1 MGGIMKGRR
10 VVFAAHG
17 VPEEVAT
24 CEEFTVQTAPGPGQ
38 VLVKLLAAPVNPAD
52 INFIEGVYGI
62 KPALPA
68 TAGLEGCGEVLEVGE
83 GVDDIHPGAMVMR
96 LRGYGSW
103 ASLQMVPAD
112 DLLVLP
118 ASLDPL
124 QAAML
129 KVNPMTAWLLI
140 TGGGKPAPG
149 SWLAQNAANSGVGQC
164 VIQLAR
170 LLGLHTLNLVRRP
183 EAIPPLLD
191 LGADSVLLDEPGW
204 VEGAPARPPLALN
217 AVGGDSATRL
227 MDALAE
233 KGRLITYGAMSK
245 QGVKVPNKFLLF
257 KGIELHGF
265 WLTRWLRET
274 PAEEIAGAYHQL
286 AHWMADGDLRMAV
299 EATYPLDQAKEAI
312 ARARAEKRGGK
323 ILFTGE

>member
-1 MGGIMKGRR
+1 MRGHRIR
-10 VVFAAHG
+10 FADHG
-17 VPEEVAT
+17 VPEQAAA
-24 CEEFTVQTAPGPGQ
+24 CEEFEIEAAPGSGQ
-38 VLVKLLAAPVNPAD
+38 VLVKMLASPVNPAD

-68 TAGLEGCGEVLEVGE
+68 TGGLEGCGEVLAIGE
-83 GVDDIHPGAMVMR
+83 GVANIRPGAMVMR

-103 ASLQMVPAD
+103 ATLQMVPAD

-118 ASLDPL
+118 PGLDPL

-129 KVNPMTAWLLI
+129 KVNPMTAWLMI
-140 TGGGKPAPG
+140 QSGGTPAPG

-164 VIQLAR
+164 VIQLAGA
-170 LLGLHTLNLVRRP
+170 LGLHTLNLVRRP
-183 EAIPPLLD
+183 EAIQPLLE

-204 VEGAPARPPLALN
+204 VDNAPARPPLALN

-233 KGRLITYGAMSK
+233 KGRLVTYGAMSK

-274 PAEEIAGAYHQL
+274 PPEEIAAAYHRL
-286 AHWMADGDLRMAV
+286 AGWMAEGKLKMAV
-299 EATYPLDQAKEAI
+299 EATYPLERAKEAI
-312 ARARAEKRGGK
+312 ARARAEKRAGK
-323 ILFTGE
+323 ILFTTDSV

>member
-1 MGGIMKGRR
+1 MSGIMRGKHVR
-10 VVFAAHG
+10 FAAYG
-17 VPEEVAT
+17 VPEQVAA
-24 CEEFTVQTAPGPGQ
+24 CEEFECEAGPGCGE
-38 VLVKLLAAPVNPAD
+38 VLVKMLASPINPAD

-62 KPALPA
+62 KPPLPA
-68 TAGLEGCGEVLEVGE
+68 TAGLEGCGEVLAVGAGVGE
-83 GVDDIHPGAMVMR
+83 IEPGALVMR

-103 ASLQMVPAD
+103 ASLQLVPAA

-118 ASLDPL
+118 AGVDPL

-129 KVNPMTAWLLI
+129 KVNPMTAWLMI

-164 VIQLAR
+164 VIQLAKI
-170 LLGLHTLNLVRRP
+170 LGLQTLNLVRRP
-183 EAIPPLLD
+183 EAMPPLLD

-204 VEGAPARPPLALN
+204 VENAPARPPLALN

-233 KGRLITYGAMSK
+233 KGRLVTYGAMSK

-265 WLTRWLRET
+265 WLTRWLREA
-274 PAEEIAGAYHQL
+274 PADEITSAYRQL
-286 AHWMADGDLRMAV
+286 AGWMAEGKLKVAI
-299 EATYPLDQAKEAI
+299 EATYPLDRAKEAI
-312 ARARAEKRGGK
+312 ARARGEKRGGK
-323 ILFTGE
+323 ILFTAE